1 MHGRG
6 PAQGIIRI
14 GGRAG
19 AVNTVRLPR
28 VINFGEDALAS
39 TQYPAN
45 ALVVTTVP
53 PALSDKWLG
62 KMGIKDY
69 MLYDRVTPEPSIEDV
84 NSVISE
90 FKDRDPSV
98 LIGLGGGSSLD
109 VVKYAAPEMGKEKI
123 LIPTTFGTGAEMTT
137 YCVLKFDGKK
147 KLLREDRFLAD
158 MAVVDSY
165 FMDGTPEQVIKNS
178 VCDACA
184 QATEGYDSKLGN
196 DMTRTLCRQAF
207 DILYEAIMDGK
218 PEQYPYGSMLSGMGF
233 GNCSTTLGH
242 ALSYVFSNE
251 GVPHGYSL
259 SSCTTV
265 AHKHNKSVFY
275 GRFKECME
283 KLGFD
288 RLDLKAD
295 VSEAA
300 DVVMTDRGHLDP
312 NPVPI
317 SKDDVVR
324 CLEDIKSG
332 SL

>member
-1 MHGRG
+1 M
-6 PAQGIIRI
+6 
-14 GGRAG
+14 
-19 AVNTVRLPR
+19 NTVRLPK
-28 VINFGEDALAS
+28 VINFGQDALAS
-39 TQYPAN
+39 TEYPRN

-62 KMGIKDY
+62 RMGIKDY
-69 MLYDRVTPEPSIEDV
+69 MLYDKVTPEPSIDDV
-84 NSVISE
+84 NSVVSQ

-98 LIGLGGGSSLD
+98 LIGLGGGSSMD

-165 FMDGTPEQVIKNS
+165 FMDGTPEQVVKNS

-184 QATEGYDSKLGN
+184 QATEGYDSRLGN

-207 DILYEAIMDGK
+207 DILYDAIMNGK
-218 PEQYPYGSMLSGMGF
+218 PDQYPYGSMLSGMGF

-265 AHKHNKSVFY
+265 AHRHNKSVFY
-275 GRFKECME
+275 DRFKECME
-283 KLGFD
+283 KLGFE

-312 NPVPI
+312 NPIPI
-317 SKDDVVR
+317 TKDDVVR

-332 SL
+332 NL

>member
-1 MHGRG
+1 MH
-6 PAQGIIRI
+6 
-14 GGRAG
+14 
-19 AVNTVRLPR
+19 TVRIPKI
-28 VINFGEDALAS
+28 INFGKDALS
-39 TQYPAN
+39 QTEYPRN
-45 ALVVTTVP
+45 ALIVTTVP
-53 PALSDKWLG
+53 PELSDKWTS
-62 KMGIKDY
+62 KMGIKDF
-69 MLYDRVTPEPSIEDV
+69 MLYDKVTPEPSIEDV
-84 NSVISE
+84 NAVISQ

-98 LIGLGGGSSLD
+98 LIGLGGGSSMD
-109 VVKYAAPEMGKEKI
+109 VVKYAAPEMKKEKI

-137 YCVLKFDGKK
+137 YCVLKFEGKK

-196 DMTRTLCRQAF
+196 DMTRTLCKQAF
-207 DILYEAIMDGK
+207 DILYSAIMEDR
-218 PEQYPYGSMLSGMGF
+218 PEDYPYGSMLSGMGF

-275 GRFKECME
+275 DRFKEAME

-288 RLDLKAD
+288 RLELKAD

-300 DVVMTDRGHLDP
+300 DVVMTDSGHLDP
-312 NPVPI
+312 NPIPI
-317 SKDDVVR
+317 SKGDVVK
-324 CLEDIKSG
+324 CLEDIKAG
-332 SL
+332 NL

>member
-1 MHGRG
+1 MH
-6 PAQGIIRI
+6 
-14 GGRAG
+14 
-19 AVNTVRLPR
+19 TVRIPKI
-28 VINFGEDALAS
+28 INFGKDALS
-39 TQYPAN
+39 QTEYPRN
-45 ALVVTTVP
+45 ALIVTTVP
-53 PALSDKWLG
+53 PELSDKWTS
-62 KMGIKDY
+62 KMGIKDF
-69 MLYDRVTPEPSIEDV
+69 MLYDKVTPEPSIEDV
-84 NSVISE
+84 NAVISQ

-98 LIGLGGGSSLD
+98 LIGLGGGSSMD
-109 VVKYAAPEMGKEKI
+109 VVKYAAPEMKKEKI

-137 YCVLKFDGKK
+137 YCVLKFEGKK

-196 DMTRTLCRQAF
+196 DMTRTLCKQAF
-207 DILYEAIMDGK
+207 DILYTAIMEGR
-218 PEQYPYGSMLSGMGF
+218 PEDYPYGSMLSGMGF

-275 GRFKECME
+275 ERFKEAME

-288 RLDLKAD
+288 RLELKAD

-300 DVVMTDRGHLDP
+300 DVVMTDSGHLDP
-312 NPVPI
+312 NPIPI
-317 SKDDVVR
+317 SKGDVVK
-324 CLEDIKSG
+324 CLEDIKAG
-332 SL
+332 NL

>member
-1 MHGRG
+1 MY
-6 PAQGIIRI
+6 
-14 GGRAG
+14 
-19 AVNTVRLPR
+19 TVRIPK
-28 VINFGEDALAS
+28 VINFGKNALGE
-39 TQYPAN
+39 TEYPKN

-53 PALSDKWLG
+53 PELSDKWLA

-69 MLYDRVTPEPSIEDV
+69 MLYDQVKPEPSIDDV
-84 NSVISE
+84 NAVISQ
-90 FKDRDPSV
+90 FKDKNPSV
-98 LIGLGGGSSLD
+98 LIGLGGGSSMD
-109 VVKYAAPEMGKEKI
+109 VVKYAAPEMKKEKI

-165 FMDGTPEQVIKNS
+165 FMNGTPEQVIKNS

-196 DMTRTLCRQAF
+196 DFTRTLCKQAF
-207 DILYEAIMDGK
+207 EILYDAIMNNK
-218 PEQYPYGSMLSGMGF
+218 PENYPYGSMLSGIGF

-265 AHKHNKSVFY
+265 AHKHNKSLFY
-275 GRFKECME
+275 DRFKEAMK

-288 RLDLKAD
+288 KLDLKAD
-295 VSEAA
+295 VSVAA
-300 DVVMTDRGHLDP
+300 DTIMTDRGHLDP
-312 NPVPI
+312 NPIPI
-317 SKDDVVR
+317 SKEDIIK
-324 CLEDIKSG
+324 CLQDIKSG
-332 SL
+332 NL

>member
-1 MHGRG
+1 MH
-6 PAQGIIRI
+6 
-14 GGRAG
+14 
-19 AVNTVRLPR
+19 TVRVPK
-28 VINFGEDALAS
+28 VINFGIDALSS
-39 TQYPAN
+39 TEYPAN

-53 PALSDKWLG
+53 PALSDKWLA
-62 KMGIKDY
+62 KMEIKDY
-69 MLYDRVTPEPSIEDV
+69 MLHDKVTPEPSIKDV
-84 NSVISE
+84 EAVVAE
-90 FKDRDPSV
+90 YKDKNPSV
-98 LIGLGGGSSLD
+98 LIGLGGGSSMD
-109 VVKYAAPEMGKEKI
+109 VVKYAAPLMGKEKI

-196 DMTRTLCRQAF
+196 DMTRTLCKQAF

-218 PEQYPYGSMLSGMGF
+218 PDQYPYGSMLSGMGF

-300 DVVMTDRGHLDP
+300 DVVMTDKGHLDP
-312 NPVPI
+312 NPIPI
-317 SKDDVVR
+317 SKQDVVR
-324 CLEDIKSG
+324 CLEDIKAG
-332 SL
+332 NL